1 MRFTNKRLVD
11 GPLVPG
17 HMVVLPRDVFPPLQ
31 DEDLVQARGPLA
43 RWWWRLESIGVA
55 VDVGVIVLGL

>member
-17 HMVVLPRDVFPPLQ
+17 HMVVLPRDVLPPLQ

-43 RWWWRLESIGVA
+43 RWWW
-55 VDVGVIVLGL
+55 